1 MDNKFQLW
9 SPPLLDLS
17 LDSFSND
24 LFQEFDKTRSTIHIS
39 GTNEEEKEQQEQ
51 TKLDEAISSS
61 VTLLQPPNNNTSESI
76 ELDQRAINSSS
87 VLSQL
92 PAEEEAEAEADTK
105 VEPEAEAEAEA
116 EAVEEEIAEHEE
128 QEPSST
134 SNLFRKSSTFL
145 KKKLQNNRNS
155 TVSTSPSSIITA
167 TTTTTSAEISSIVS
181 RQYPPKPLQYSP
193 IVEPPT
199 DDIKAL
205 ARKSNSVN
213 GSSTRNSRDSS
224 QLILTKTLT
233 TTMDPPSA
241 VYQTAVKPVTI
252 AVAPTVIETPK
263 VTEENKHSQTKPPT
277 TDRSLTNA
285 APKRRS
291 FFSLR
296 FC

>member
-24 LFQEFDKTRSTIHIS
+24 LIQEFDKTRSTIQLS
-39 GTNEEEKEQQEQ
+39 NTNEEEQEQQI
-51 TKLDEAISSS
+51 KLEEAISSS
-61 VTLLQPPNNNTSESI
+61 VTLLQSPNNNTSESI
-76 ELDQRAINSSS
+76 DNDQRVVNSSS
-87 VLSQL
+87 IL
-92 PAEEEAEAEADTK
+92 PQQQPTEEEAEAEAEETEE
-105 VEPEAEAEAEA
+105 VE
-116 EAVEEEIAEHEE
+116 VEQEQEHEE

-134 SNLFRKSSTFL
+134 VNLFRKSSTFL

-193 IVEPPT
+193 IVDPPS
-199 DDIKAL
+199 DDIKVL
-205 ARKSNSVN
+205 ARKSNSIS
-213 GSSTRNSRDSS
+213 GSSSLRNSRDSNHHV
-224 QLILTKTLT
+224 LAKTLT
-233 TTMDPPSA
+233 TTNDQPNVM
-241 VYQTAVKPVTI
+241 YQTAAKPMTI
-252 AVAPTVIETPK
+252 TVAPTVIEAPK
-263 VTEENKHSQTKPPT
+263 TTQENSIKNNQTKPST
-277 TDRSLTNA
+277 ADRAIAN